1 MKRAAWGL
9 LGLAAL
15 LWSGLAWGLHALAGA
30 GSAAVVRITRWLELE
45 PESTQWLAD
54 GLAIAGDLAQMLV
67 LIGWAIGLAALGAVG
82 WLVGRA
88 AEGAQTGP
96 RDRPGRP
103 RGPVIDGEI
112 RDRHIADS
120 SISDDR

>member
-54 GLAIAGDLAQMLV
+54 GLAMAGDLAQMLV
-67 LIGWAIGLAALGAVG
+67 LIGWAIGLAALGSVG
-82 WLVGRA
+82 WLIGRA
-88 AEGAQTGP
+88 AEGAETAL
-96 RDRPGRP
+96 RDRGGRP

-112 RDRHIADS
+112 HDRHIADS